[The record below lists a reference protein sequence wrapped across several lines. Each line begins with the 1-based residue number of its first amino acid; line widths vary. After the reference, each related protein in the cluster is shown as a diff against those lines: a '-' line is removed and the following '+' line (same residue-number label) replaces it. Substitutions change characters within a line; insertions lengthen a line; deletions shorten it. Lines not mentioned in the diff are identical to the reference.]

1 MDCVACGERLP
12 EGARFCPACG
22 QAQSPRSYDERR
34 VVTVLFADVVGF
46 TTFAEQL
53 DPEQVKRLLDLAF
66 ERLTEVIESFGGRV
80 DKVMGDAVIALFG
93 APVAH
98 EDDAERAVRA
108 GLRMHEEL
116 AELAAATPGFEDVQ
130 LRVGINTGEVL
141 VGTIAG
147 KDYTAMGDTVNT
159 AARLQ
164 ALALPGG
171 VLVGEA
177 TRLLCS
183 DAVRFEELAPTQL
196 RGRQQVER
204 PWRVV
209 GIETEHRRRRVRPAA
224 PFIGRPAERALLQSA
239 IDTVGRGRSA
249 LVAVIGEAGIG
260 KSRLVEETLDAVRAD
275 RPDVLV
281 LDGACSPFGDGNVW
295 APIAAS
301 IEELLCTSIDDE
313 QECQVLAHLQGA
325 PSELDR
331 LDPAGVRSVLFGTV
345 VRALRR
351 RAGEGPVVVWI
362 DDLQWAH
369 QLLLDLLEL
378 VVRSTVGLPVLV
390 ITALRPDAEPR
401 AGVEAWPPVVER
413 LVSVQIPLGPLDEDE
428 AGELVDLLTTGRV
441 PLGLRNDI
449 IERAGGNPLFLTEL
463 ALLALGRSTGAQP
476 SVLDP
481 ELPGSLRALIASR
494 LDQLGP
500 EERMVIDNAAVIGSE
515 GPVDGLAQFASE
527 LHQPFHRAALDALVA
542 AGLLDLHAG
551 WWRFRSDVVRE
562 VAYLTVTKQD
572 RVFRHAGI
580 ARVLAR
586 AVDGE
591 PDAQPSL
598 LLERLAHH
606 TAAAAELIG
615 ELGEVDGVESDL
627 RERAVQL
634 LARAASRSYE
644 LGGFRHGAEL
654 AGRALALAGD
664 DPVVRRALLLV
675 HSIGLVDLRALDQ
688 ASVELD
694 EALTLARQA
703 GNRVDEGEALRLLG
717 IVSRRRGD
725 LPAARERLGS
735 AVDIFRSIDDPVR
748 LAPALRARGFAEVF
762 GGSLADASWYLGEA
776 DALYEQQGDELG
788 RAWVAQHR
796 AWVAFLSGDNDAAE
810 HLLRRAAEVCEAH
823 RDQVGVRWS
832 RGMLAYVRFFQ
843 RRMDESADLATEVL
857 DEARQWGDEWSA
869 GMMLTLLGNHR
880 LWAGR
885 FGEAVHLAEQ
895 ASAGFR
901 RVSDPFGMVQA
912 SACLARARVALGR
925 SADAERALEEIL
937 AVADASVGLALP
949 FAAAAGVA
957 MHAGEG
963 ERAVRL
969 AERAISRMAVTGIRL
984 PDAVVQE
991 SLGHLQ
997 AGRADDALAVLETL
1011 RIPPS
1016 PPPTASTGSLDGAV
1030 SPDGAVSID
1039 GGVSVDGAVPT
1050 FALAVRALCWAAL
1063 GDLDSALADAE
1074 RMLAAPGT
1082 SYFDRAL
1089 ALAAAASAARRR
1101 GDADA
1106 EFRIDELVAVAS
1118 STADVVVGAF
1128 VRSVAGR
1135 LRGAPAVGERLH
1147 PGWLR
1152 VVIAITG
1159 EPALSPAPVG
1169 DAPVGAPSGG

>member
-1 MDCVACGERLP
+1 M
-12 EGARFCPACG
+12 
-22 QAQSPRSYDERR
+22 
-34 VVTVLFADVVGF
+34 VTVLFADVVGF
-46 TTFAEQL
+46 TTFAEHL
-53 DPEQVKRLLDLAF
+53 DPEQVKRLVDLAF
-66 ERLTEVIESFGGRV
+66 ERLTEVVESFGGRV
-80 DKVMGDAVIALFG
+80 DKVVGDAVIALFG

-108 GLRMHEEL
+108 GLRMHEVLDEL
-116 AELAAATPGFEDVQ
+116 ATSRAEFEGVQ

-164 ALALPGG
+164 DLAPPGG
-171 VLVGEA
+171 VIVGDA

-183 DAVRFEELAPTQL
+183 DAVRVEELEPTQL
-196 RGRQQVER
+196 RGRQQVDR
-204 PWRVV
+204 LWRVV
-209 GIETEHRRRRVRPAA
+209 GLGSEGRRRRPRPAA
-224 PFIGRPAERALLQSA
+224 AFVGRPAEQALLHSA

-249 LVAVIGEAGIG
+249 LVTVVGEAGIG
-260 KSRLVEETLDAVRAD
+260 KSRLVEETLEAVRSG
-275 RPDVLV
+275 RSDVLV
-281 LDGACSPFGDGNVW
+281 LDGVCSPFGDGNVW
-295 APIAAS
+295 APIAES
-301 IEELLCTSIDDE
+301 VEQLLCSADDE
-313 QECQVLAHLQGA
+313 QERQVLAHLQGDA
-325 PSELDR
+325 SELDR
-331 LDPAGVRSVLFGTV
+331 LDPAGARSVLFGAV
-345 VRALRR
+345 VSALRR
-351 RAGEGPVVVWI
+351 RAAAGPVVVWI

-378 VVRSTVGLPVLV
+378 VARSTVGLPVLV

-401 AGVEAWPPVVER
+401 ADVDAWPPVVER
-413 LVSVQIPLGPLDEDE
+413 VVSVQIPLGPLAADE
-428 AGELVDLLTTGRV
+428 AGELIDLLTRGRI

-449 IERAGGNPLFLTEL
+449 IERSGGNPLFLTEL
-463 ALLALGRSTGAQP
+463 AVLALGRSAGPGPAAAD
-476 SVLDP
+476 V
-481 ELPGSLRALIASR
+481 ELPGSLRALIAAR

-500 EERMVIDNAAVIGSE
+500 DERMVIDNAAVIGSQGPIE
-515 GPVDGLAQFASE
+515 GLEQFADE
-527 LHQPFHRAALDALVA
+527 LGQVFHRAALDALVA
-542 AGLLDLHAG
+542 AGLLDLHGG

-586 AVDGE
+586 AVDG
-591 PDAQPSL
+591 DGDGQQSML
-598 LLERLAHH
+598 VERLAHH
-606 TAAAAELIG
+606 TAAAAELMA
-615 ELGEVDGVESDL
+615 ELGTVRGVEDDL
-627 RERAVQL
+627 AERAVQL
-634 LARAASRSYE
+634 LAKAATRAYE

-664 DPVVRRALLLV
+664 DPAVRRPLLLV
-675 HSIGLVDLRALDQ
+675 HSVGLVDLRAIDQ
-688 ASVELD
+688 ATVELE
-694 EALTLARQA
+694 EALNLARLA
-703 GNRVDEGEALRLLG
+703 GDRIDEGEALRLLG

-725 LPAARERLGS
+725 LPAARERLGA
-735 AVDIFRSIDDPVR
+735 AVDIFRSIDDQVR

-810 HLLRRAAEVCEAH
+810 QLLASATAVCEAH
-823 RDQVGVRWS
+823 RDQVGVRWA

-843 RRMDESADLATEVL
+843 RRIDESADLAGEVL

-869 GMMLTLLGNHR
+869 AMMLTLLGNHR
-880 LWAGR
+880 LWSGR

-895 ASAGFR
+895 ASAAFR
-901 RVSDPFGMVQA
+901 RVSDPFGTVQA

-997 AGRADDALAVLETL
+997 SGRADEALAVLESL
-1011 RIPPS
+1011 RLPPS
-1016 PPPTASTGSLDGAV
+1016 PPPGTAVVGDGV
-1030 SPDGAVSID
+1030 
-1039 GGVSVDGAVPT
+1039 VPT
-1050 FALAVRALCWAAL
+1050 FALAVRSLCWAAL
-1063 GDLDSALADAE
+1063 GDLDASMADAE
-1074 RMLAAPGT
+1074 RMLTARGT

-1089 ALAAAASAARRR
+1089 ALAAAASVARRR
-1101 GDADA
+1101 GDVDA
-1106 EFRIDELVAVAS
+1106 EARIDELASVAS
-1118 STADVVVGAF
+1118 STSDVVVGAF
-1128 VRSVAGR
+1128 VRAVAER
-1135 LRGAPAVGERLH
+1135 LRGGTVGGERLH

-1159 EPALSPAPVG
+1159 DVSSAPTIDQPARGTVA
-1169 DAPVGAPSGG
+1169 GG